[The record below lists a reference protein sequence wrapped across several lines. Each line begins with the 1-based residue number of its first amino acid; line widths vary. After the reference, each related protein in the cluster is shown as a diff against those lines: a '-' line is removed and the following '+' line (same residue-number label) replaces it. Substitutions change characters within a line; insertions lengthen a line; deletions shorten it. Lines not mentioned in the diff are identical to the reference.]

1 MCDENYPLMLH
12 VITLLGDIVT
22 LSESNINIGTLGV
35 NERLWLIK
43 LFVPKWKLKNE
54 VFNYGWS
61 MF

>member
-1 MCDENYPLMLH
+1 MTA
-12 VITLLGDIVT
+12 VIILLGDIVT

-43 LFVPKWKLKNE
+43 LFVPKWKLKN
-54 VFNYGWS
+54 GWS